1 MNIVK
6 VLNKSIYNIYQSF
19 SQKESR
25 PKINFTKICYLK
37 VDNDKNLLSIIIL
50 CDYYIKIYFLQNEPI
65 IDFKLVFNEHFSLDI
80 FDIKPINYFPNEN
93 NYEKPIIAIFSNS
106 NLLFNNYLRFYSIN
120 NKKEINNIKFK
131 YNISHSDFG
140 KKYFGIGC
148 INGKIYIFEN
158 KTCNKIFKISL
169 EKILRIDDNNL
180 NKNLPSNSN
189 SATVSMMIDNN
200 NIINNSLDDIN
211 KNYNINPTQ
220 SVLIDNKFIQDKKEK
235 KENKYQ
241 NIFYDTIFDISDN
254 LLSYYISKEEKENLN
269 NEQKENNFSTFEN
282 LAVEA
287 YKKISKL
294 KDWSLKNYE
303 NIINLRKSTNV
314 KSNLDIL
321 DSKTSILNV
330 SLFNISK
337 SKEKKIQNYH
347 PEKLPIPFFRKKIG
361 FIKQIKNGKF
371 IIIGNKHSQFF
382 YIFEFYSQT
391 NSKYNFDSLIDKNIK
406 YKLIYSVFR
415 GFRNCNLLSFEMS
428 FNNDFCCVTSNTG
441 TTHLYNFPLRDN
453 QIVENIENTEIND
466 NKNKQSEEYLN
477 MKIINAIDIFKVKKD
492 HYNDLNNSC
501 FYSKIVFID
510 KVHLDNNNFHG
521 NDINTINEISKD
533 KFMTLIK
540 NGNYLIV
547 LNDNIVYM
555 YLIYNMNTIIPLK
568 SIHLNLDLDKD
579 FILQNYSDIS
589 KNLYLNTIK
598 NYNFKNKKIN
608 INLDI
613 NTTNLSNFSVF
624 QINPMFSFNIYSN
637 IGLSF
642 NQNNLLIEE
651 KNTQITYINKENENK
666 LIIKKF
672 KNDKKEDSNSNK
684 DNLKNEKE
692 LYEYL
697 YNEQEYIPIN
707 KLNESKGNSIIIN
720 ERITSNKLIINPKYG
735 DPMSSMEIKN
745 DFYNNKDNILEDN
758 IKNALE
764 SNINDLINTKNSVN
778 LKNKL
783 VIQDNFYN

>member
-6 VLNKSIYNIYQSF
+6 VLNQSIHNIYQSF
-19 SQKESR
+19 SQKETR
-25 PKINFTKICYLK
+25 PNINFIKICYLK
-37 VDNDKNLLSIIIL
+37 VDSNKNLLTIIL
-50 CDYYIKIYFLQNEPI
+50 ICDYYIKIYFLQNEPMI
-65 IDFKLVFNEHFSLDI
+65 EFKLVFNEHFSFDI
-80 FDIKPINYFPNEN
+80 FDIKPINYFPDEN
-93 NYEKPIIAIFSNS
+93 NYEKPIIGIFSNS
-106 NLLFNNYLRFYSIN
+106 NIFLNNYLKLYSIK
-120 NKKEINNIKFK
+120 NKKIINTIQFK

-148 INGKIYIFEN
+148 INGKIYIFDN

-169 EKILRIDDNNL
+169 EKILNIDENNN
-180 NKNLPSNSN
+180 NKNLSSNSTTI
-189 SATVSMMIDNN
+189 SLMIDNKN
-200 NIINNSLDDIN
+200 YINNSLEDVKKKDN
-211 KNYNINPTQ
+211 LNPTQ
-220 SVLIDNKFIQDKKEK
+220 SVLIGNNFIKNTKEK

-241 NIFYDTIFDISDN
+241 NIFYETIFDISDN
-254 LLSYYISKEEKENLN
+254 ILCYFISKEEKENLN
-269 NEQKENNFSTFEN
+269 NEQNENNFSTFEN
-282 LAVEA
+282 LAIEA

-294 KDWSLKNYE
+294 KDWSLKNYQ

-321 DSKTSILNV
+321 DSKTSTLNV
-330 SLFNISK
+330 SIFDISK
-337 SKEKKIQNYH
+337 AKEKKIQNYYS
-347 PEKLPIPFFRKKIG
+347 EKLQIPFFRKKIS

-441 TTHLYNFPLRDN
+441 TTHLFNFPLRDN
-453 QIVENIENTEIND
+453 QIVENIENTEID
-466 NKNKQSEEYLN
+466 GNKNKQSEEYLN

-492 HYNDLNNSC
+492 YYSDLNNSC

-510 KVHLDNNNFHG
+510 KVHLDNNNFNG
-521 NDINTINEISKD
+521 NEINTINEISKD
-533 KFMTLIK
+533 KFMSSIK

-555 YLIYNMNTIIPLK
+555 YLIYNMDTIIPLK
-568 SIHLNLDLDKD
+568 SIHLKLNLDKD
-579 FILQNYSDIS
+579 SISENYTNIS
-589 KNLYLNTIK
+589 KNLYLNTIQ
-598 NYNFKNKKIN
+598 NNDIKNKKIN

-613 NTTNLSNFSVF
+613 NTTNLSNFSIF
-624 QINPMFSFNIYSN
+624 QINPMFSFNFYSN

-642 NQNNLLIEE
+642 NRNEILTEE
-651 KNTQITYINKENENK
+651 KNTQITYINKENEDK
-666 LIIKKF
+666 LLIKKF
-672 KNDKKEDSNSNK
+672 SNDKKENSKLNK
-684 DNLKNEKE
+684 ENLKNEIE
-692 LYEYL
+692 LYEQL
-697 YNEQEYIPIN
+697 YKEQEYFPIN
-707 KLNESKGNSIIIN
+707 KLNDTKGSIYVN
-720 ERITSNKLIINPKYG
+720 ERITSNKIIINPKYG
-735 DPMSSMEIKN
+735 DPMSSIEIKN
-745 DFYNNKDNILEDN
+745 NFYNNKDNILEDN
-758 IKNALE
+758 IKNAME

-783 VIQDNFYN
+783 VIQDDFYN

>member
-6 VLNKSIYNIYQSF
+6 VLNQSIHNIYQSF
-19 SQKESR
+19 SQKETR
-25 PKINFTKICYLK
+25 PNINFIKICYLK
-37 VDNDKNLLSIIIL
+37 VDNNKNLLTIIL
-50 CDYYIKIYFLQNEPI
+50 ICDYYIKIYFLQNEPMI
-65 IDFKLVFNEHFSLDI
+65 EFKLVFNEHFSFDI
-80 FDIKPINYFPNEN
+80 FDIKPINYFPDEN
-93 NYEKPIIAIFSNS
+93 NYEKPIIGIFSNS
-106 NLLFNNYLRFYSIN
+106 NIFLNNYLKLYSIK
-120 NKKEINNIKFK
+120 NKKIINTIQFK

-148 INGKIYIFEN
+148 INGKIYIFDN

-169 EKILRIDDNNL
+169 EKILNIDENNN
-180 NKNLPSNSN
+180 NKNLSSNSTTI
-189 SATVSMMIDNN
+189 SLMIDNKN
-200 NIINNSLDDIN
+200 YINNSLEDVKKKDN
-211 KNYNINPTQ
+211 LNPTQ
-220 SVLIDNKFIQDKKEK
+220 SVLIGNNFIKNTKEK

-241 NIFYDTIFDISDN
+241 NIFYETIFDISDN
-254 LLSYYISKEEKENLN
+254 ILCYFISKEEKENLN
-269 NEQKENNFSTFEN
+269 NEQKENNLSTFESF
-282 LAVEA
+282 AVEA

-294 KDWSLKNYE
+294 KDWSLKNYQ

-321 DSKTSILNV
+321 DSKTSTLNV
-330 SLFNISK
+330 SIFDISK
-337 SKEKKIQNYH
+337 AKEKKIQNYYS
-347 PEKLPIPFFRKKIG
+347 EKLQIPFFRKKIS

-441 TTHLYNFPLRDN
+441 TTHLFNFPLRDN
-453 QIVENIENTEIND
+453 QIVENIENTEID
-466 NKNKQSEEYLN
+466 GNKNKQSEEYLN

-492 HYNDLNNSC
+492 YYSDLNNSC

-510 KVHLDNNNFHG
+510 KVHLDNNNFNG
-521 NDINTINEISKD
+521 NEINTINEISKD
-533 KFMTLIK
+533 KFMSSIK

-555 YLIYNMNTIIPLK
+555 YLIYNMDTIIPLK
-568 SIHLNLDLDKD
+568 SIHLKLNLDKD
-579 FILQNYSDIS
+579 SISENYTNIS
-589 KNLYLNTIK
+589 KNLYLNTIQ
-598 NYNFKNKKIN
+598 NNDIKNKKIN

-613 NTTNLSNFSVF
+613 NTTNLSNFSIF
-624 QINPMFSFNIYSN
+624 QINPMFSFNFYSN

-642 NQNNLLIEE
+642 NRNEILTEE
-651 KNTQITYINKENENK
+651 KNTQITYINKENEDK
-666 LIIKKF
+666 LLIKKF
-672 KNDKKEDSNSNK
+672 SNDKKENSKLNK
-684 DNLKNEKE
+684 ENLKNEIE
-692 LYEYL
+692 LYEQL
-697 YNEQEYIPIN
+697 YKEQEYFPIN
-707 KLNESKGNSIIIN
+707 KLNDTKGSIYVN
-720 ERITSNKLIINPKYG
+720 ERITSNKIIINPKYG
-735 DPMSSMEIKN
+735 DPMSSIEIKN
-745 DFYNNKDNILEDN
+745 NFYNNKDNILEDN
-758 IKNALE
+758 IKNAME

-783 VIQDNFYN
+783 VIQDDFYN

>member
-6 VLNKSIYNIYQSF
+6 VLNQSIHNIYQSF
-19 SQKESR
+19 SQKETR
-25 PKINFTKICYLK
+25 PNINFIKICYLK
-37 VDNDKNLLSIIIL
+37 VDSNKNLLTIIL
-50 CDYYIKIYFLQNEPI
+50 ICDYYIKIYFLQNEPMI
-65 IDFKLVFNEHFSLDI
+65 EFKLVFNEHFSFDI
-80 FDIKPINYFPNEN
+80 FDIKPINYFPDEN
-93 NYEKPIIAIFSNS
+93 NYEKPIIGIFSNS
-106 NLLFNNYLRFYSIN
+106 NIFLNNYLKLYSIK
-120 NKKEINNIKFK
+120 NKKIINTIQFK

-148 INGKIYIFEN
+148 INGKIYIFDN

-169 EKILRIDDNNL
+169 EKILNIDENNN
-180 NKNLPSNSN
+180 NKNLSSNSTTI
-189 SATVSMMIDNN
+189 SLMIDNKN
-200 NIINNSLDDIN
+200 YINNSLEDVKKKDN
-211 KNYNINPTQ
+211 LNPTQ
-220 SVLIDNKFIQDKKEK
+220 SVLIGNNFIKNIKEK

-241 NIFYDTIFDISDN
+241 NIFYETIFDISDN
-254 LLSYYISKEEKENLN
+254 ILCYFISKEEKENLN
-269 NEQKENNFSTFEN
+269 NEQKENNLSTFESF
-282 LAVEA
+282 AVEA

-294 KDWSLKNYE
+294 KDWSLKNYQ

-321 DSKTSILNV
+321 DSKTSTLNV
-330 SLFNISK
+330 SIFDISK
-337 SKEKKIQNYH
+337 AKEKKIQNYYS
-347 PEKLPIPFFRKKIG
+347 EKLQIPFFRKKIS

-441 TTHLYNFPLRDN
+441 TTHLFNFPLRDN
-453 QIVENIENTEIND
+453 QIVENIENTEID
-466 NKNKQSEEYLN
+466 GNKNKQSEEYLN

-492 HYNDLNNSC
+492 YYSDLNNSC

-510 KVHLDNNNFHG
+510 KVHLDNNNFNG
-521 NDINTINEISKD
+521 NEINSINEISKD
-533 KFMTLIK
+533 KFMSSIK

-555 YLIYNMNTIIPLK
+555 YLIYNMDTIIPLK
-568 SIHLNLDLDKD
+568 SIHLKLNLDKD
-579 FILQNYSDIS
+579 SISENYTNIS
-589 KNLYLNTIK
+589 KNLYLNTIL
-598 NYNFKNKKIN
+598 NNDIKNKKIN

-613 NTTNLSNFSVF
+613 NTTNLSNFSIF
-624 QINPMFSFNIYSN
+624 QINPMFSFNFYSN

-642 NQNNLLIEE
+642 NRNEILTEE
-651 KNTQITYINKENENK
+651 KNTQITYINKENEDK
-666 LIIKKF
+666 LLIKKF
-672 KNDKKEDSNSNK
+672 SNDKKENSKLNK
-684 DNLKNEKE
+684 ENLKNEIE
-692 LYEYL
+692 LYEQL
-697 YNEQEYIPIN
+697 YKEQEYFPIN
-707 KLNESKGNSIIIN
+707 KLNDTKGSIYVN
-720 ERITSNKLIINPKYG
+720 ERITSNKIIINPKYG
-735 DPMSSMEIKN
+735 DPMSSIEIKN
-745 DFYNNKDNILEDN
+745 NFYNNKDNILEDN
-758 IKNALE
+758 IKNAME

-783 VIQDNFYN
+783 VIQDDFYN

>member
-6 VLNKSIYNIYQSF
+6 VLNQSIHNIYQSF
-19 SQKESR
+19 SQKETR
-25 PKINFTKICYLK
+25 PNINFIKICYLK
-37 VDNDKNLLSIIIL
+37 VDSNKNLLTIIL
-50 CDYYIKIYFLQNEPI
+50 ICDYYIKIYFLQNEPMI
-65 IDFKLVFNEHFSLDI
+65 EFKLVFNEHFSFDI
-80 FDIKPINYFPNEN
+80 FDIKPINYFPDEN
-93 NYEKPIIAIFSNS
+93 NYEKPIIGIFSNS
-106 NLLFNNYLRFYSIN
+106 NIFLNNYLKLYSIK
-120 NKKEINNIKFK
+120 NKKIINTIQFK

-148 INGKIYIFEN
+148 INGKIYIFDN

-169 EKILRIDDNNL
+169 EKILNIDENNN
-180 NKNLPSNSN
+180 NKNLSSNSTTI
-189 SATVSMMIDNN
+189 SLMIDNKN
-200 NIINNSLDDIN
+200 YINNSLEDVKKKDN
-211 KNYNINPTQ
+211 LNPTQ
-220 SVLIDNKFIQDKKEK
+220 SVLIGNNFIKNTKEK

-241 NIFYDTIFDISDN
+241 NIFYETIFDISDN
-254 LLSYYISKEEKENLN
+254 ILCYFISKEEKENLN
-269 NEQKENNFSTFEN
+269 NEQKENNLSTFESF
-282 LAVEA
+282 AVEA

-294 KDWSLKNYE
+294 KDWSLKNYQ

-321 DSKTSILNV
+321 DSKTSTLNV
-330 SLFNISK
+330 SIFDISK
-337 SKEKKIQNYH
+337 AKEKKIQNYYS
-347 PEKLPIPFFRKKIG
+347 EKLQIPFFRKKIS

-441 TTHLYNFPLRDN
+441 TTHLFNFPLRDN
-453 QIVENIENTEIND
+453 QIVENIENTEID
-466 NKNKQSEEYLN
+466 GNKNKQSEEYLN

-492 HYNDLNNSC
+492 YYSDLNNSC

-510 KVHLDNNNFHG
+510 KVHLDNNNFNG
-521 NDINTINEISKD
+521 NEINTINEISKD
-533 KFMTLIK
+533 KFMSSIK

-555 YLIYNMNTIIPLK
+555 YLIYNMDTIIPLK
-568 SIHLNLDLDKD
+568 SIHLKLNLDKD
-579 FILQNYSDIS
+579 SISENYTNIS
-589 KNLYLNTIK
+589 KNLYLNTIQ
-598 NYNFKNKKIN
+598 NNDIKNKKIN

-613 NTTNLSNFSVF
+613 NTTNLSNFSIF
-624 QINPMFSFNIYSN
+624 QINPMFSFNFYSN

-642 NQNNLLIEE
+642 NRNEILTEE
-651 KNTQITYINKENENK
+651 KNTQITYINKENEDK
-666 LIIKKF
+666 LLIKKF
-672 KNDKKEDSNSNK
+672 SNDKKENSKLNK
-684 DNLKNEKE
+684 ENLKNEIE
-692 LYEYL
+692 LYEQSYK
-697 YNEQEYIPIN
+697 EQEYFPIN
-707 KLNESKGNSIIIN
+707 KLNDTKGSIYVN
-720 ERITSNKLIINPKYG
+720 ERITSNKIIINPKYG
-735 DPMSSMEIKN
+735 DPMSSIEIKN
-745 DFYNNKDNILEDN
+745 NFYNNKDNILEDN
-758 IKNALE
+758 IKNAME

-783 VIQDNFYN
+783 VIQDDFYN

>member
-6 VLNKSIYNIYQSF
+6 VLNQSIHNIYQSF
-19 SQKESR
+19 SQKETR
-25 PKINFTKICYLK
+25 PNINFIKICYLK
-37 VDNDKNLLSIIIL
+37 VDSNKNLLTIIL
-50 CDYYIKIYFLQNEPI
+50 ICDYYIKIYFLQNEPMI
-65 IDFKLVFNEHFSLDI
+65 EFKLVFNEHFSFDI
-80 FDIKPINYFPNEN
+80 FDIKPINYFPDEN
-93 NYEKPIIAIFSNS
+93 NYEKPIIGIFSNS
-106 NLLFNNYLRFYSIN
+106 NIFLNNYLKLYSIK
-120 NKKEINNIKFK
+120 NKKIINTIQFK

-148 INGKIYIFEN
+148 INGKIYIFDN

-169 EKILRIDDNNL
+169 EKILNIDENNN
-180 NKNLPSNSN
+180 NKNLSSNSTTI
-189 SATVSMMIDNN
+189 SLMIDNKN
-200 NIINNSLDDIN
+200 YINNSLEDVKKKDN
-211 KNYNINPTQ
+211 LNPTQ
-220 SVLIDNKFIQDKKEK
+220 SVLIGNNFIKNTKEK

-241 NIFYDTIFDISDN
+241 NIFYETIFDISDN
-254 LLSYYISKEEKENLN
+254 ILCYFISKEEKENLN
-269 NEQKENNFSTFEN
+269 NEQKENNLSTFESF
-282 LAVEA
+282 AVEA

-294 KDWSLKNYE
+294 KDWSLKNYQ

-321 DSKTSILNV
+321 DSKTSTLNV
-330 SLFNISK
+330 SIFDISK
-337 SKEKKIQNYH
+337 AKEKKIQNYYS
-347 PEKLPIPFFRKKIG
+347 EKLQIPFFRKKIS

-441 TTHLYNFPLRDN
+441 TTHLFNFPLRDN
-453 QIVENIENTEIND
+453 QIVENIENTEID
-466 NKNKQSEEYLN
+466 GNKNKQSEEYLN

-510 KVHLDNNNFHG
+510 KVHLDNNNFNG
-521 NDINTINEISKD
+521 NEINTINEISKD
-533 KFMTLIK
+533 KFMSSIK

-555 YLIYNMNTIIPLK
+555 YLIYNMDTIIPLK
-568 SIHLNLDLDKD
+568 SIHLKLNLDKD
-579 FILQNYSDIS
+579 SISENYTNIS
-589 KNLYLNTIK
+589 KNLYLNTIQ
-598 NYNFKNKKIN
+598 NNDIKNKKIN

-613 NTTNLSNFSVF
+613 NTTNLSNFSIF
-624 QINPMFSFNIYSN
+624 QINPMFSFNFYSN

-642 NQNNLLIEE
+642 NRNEILTEE
-651 KNTQITYINKENENK
+651 KNTQITYINKENEDK
-666 LIIKKF
+666 LLIKKF
-672 KNDKKEDSNSNK
+672 SNDKKENSKLNK
-684 DNLKNEKE
+684 ENLKNEIE
-692 LYEYL
+692 LYEQL
-697 YNEQEYIPIN
+697 YKEQEYFPIN
-707 KLNESKGNSIIIN
+707 KLNDTKGSIYVN
-720 ERITSNKLIINPKYG
+720 ERITSNKIIINPKYG
-735 DPMSSMEIKN
+735 DPMSSIEIKN
-745 DFYNNKDNILEDN
+745 NFYNNKDNILEDN
-758 IKNALE
+758 IKNAME

-783 VIQDNFYN
+783 VIQDDFYN

>member
-6 VLNKSIYNIYQSF
+6 VLNQSIHNIYQSF
-19 SQKESR
+19 SQKETR
-25 PKINFTKICYLK
+25 PNINFIKICYLK
-37 VDNDKNLLSIIIL
+37 VDSNKNLLTIIL
-50 CDYYIKIYFLQNEPI
+50 ICDYYIKIYFLQNEPMI
-65 IDFKLVFNEHFSLDI
+65 EFKLVFNEHFSFDI
-80 FDIKPINYFPNEN
+80 FDIKPINYFPDEN
-93 NYEKPIIAIFSNS
+93 NYEKPIIGIFSNS
-106 NLLFNNYLRFYSIN
+106 NIFLNNYLKLYSIK
-120 NKKEINNIKFK
+120 NKKIINTIQFK

-148 INGKIYIFEN
+148 INGKIYIFDN

-169 EKILRIDDNNL
+169 EKILNIDENNN
-180 NKNLPSNSN
+180 NKNLSSNSTTI
-189 SATVSMMIDNN
+189 SLMIDNKN
-200 NIINNSLDDIN
+200 YINNSLEDVKKKDN
-211 KNYNINPTQ
+211 LNPTQ
-220 SVLIDNKFIQDKKEK
+220 SVLIGNNFIKNTKEK

-241 NIFYDTIFDISDN
+241 NIFYETIFDISDN
-254 LLSYYISKEEKENLN
+254 ILCYFISKEEKENLN
-269 NEQKENNFSTFEN
+269 NEQKENNLSTFESF
-282 LAVEA
+282 AVEA

-294 KDWSLKNYE
+294 KDWSLKNYQ

-321 DSKTSILNV
+321 DSKTSTLNV
-330 SLFNISK
+330 SIFDISK
-337 SKEKKIQNYH
+337 AKEKKIQNYYS
-347 PEKLPIPFFRKKIG
+347 EKLQIPFFRKKIS

-441 TTHLYNFPLRDN
+441 TTHLFNFPLRDN
-453 QIVENIENTEIND
+453 QIVENIENTEID
-466 NKNKQSEEYLN
+466 GNKNKQSEEYLN

-492 HYNDLNNSC
+492 YYSDLNNSC

-510 KVHLDNNNFHG
+510 KVHLDNNNFNG
-521 NDINTINEISKD
+521 NEINTINEISKD
-533 KFMTLIK
+533 KFMSSIK

-555 YLIYNMNTIIPLK
+555 YLIYNMDTIIPLK
-568 SIHLNLDLDKD
+568 SIHLKLNLDKD
-579 FILQNYSDIS
+579 SISENYTNIS
-589 KNLYLNTIK
+589 KNLYLNTIQ
-598 NYNFKNKKIN
+598 NNDIKNKKIN

-613 NTTNLSNFSVF
+613 NTTNLSNFSIF
-624 QINPMFSFNIYSN
+624 QINPMFSFNFYSN

-642 NQNNLLIEE
+642 NRNEILTEE
-651 KNTQITYINKENENK
+651 KNTQITYINKENEDK
-666 LIIKKF
+666 LLIKKF
-672 KNDKKEDSNSNK
+672 SNDKKENSKLNK
-684 DNLKNEKE
+684 ENLKNEIE
-692 LYEYL
+692 LYEQL
-697 YNEQEYIPIN
+697 YKEQEYFPIN
-707 KLNESKGNSIIIN
+707 KLNDTKGSIYVN
-720 ERITSNKLIINPKYG
+720 ERITSNKIIINPKYG
-735 DPMSSMEIKN
+735 DPMSSIEIKN
-745 DFYNNKDNILEDN
+745 NFYNNKDNILEDN
-758 IKNALE
+758 IKNAME

-783 VIQDNFYN
+783 VIQDDFYN